1 MFTQMAGNGPMNI
14 RHLIS
19 GMQNRLDAA
28 RVQQKAALALAKKAR
43 EETEA
48 EYRRIRFL
56 KQKRF
61 ERNLAAATTGLARII
76 AFAQSA
82 EIQQLIKIEGA
93 LHATQANYRVFS
105 RYEDGEGEFMFFFA
119 EYVGENDVGIDD
131 QNAGIFLKPDGL
143 VFSLNDYHDHVFA
156 ELDFK
161 ASPAKV
167 RKFLIELDGIINGL
181 HGGIVHADTLRESVG
196 INPLAMWHDH
206 AQSKFT
212 FPELFGRVLIECTDV
227 KKFEQYCVAA
237 FSWLARK

>member
-1 MFTQMAGNGPMNI
+1 MFTQTAGNGPMNI

-61 ERNLAAATTGLARII
+61 ERNLVAATTGLARII
-76 AFAQSA
+76 SFAQSA
-82 EIQQLIKIEGA
+82 EIQHLIKIEGA
-93 LHATQANYRVFS
+93 LHYSTWTNCRVFS
-105 RYEDGEGEFMFFFA
+105 RYEDGQGEFMFFFA
-119 EYVGENDVGIDD
+119 EYIGENDVGIDD

-181 HGGIVHADTLRESVG
+181 HGGIVHADTLRESFGV
-196 INPLAMWHDH
+196 NPLAMWRGS
-206 AQSKFT
+206 AQHEFT
-212 FPELFGRVLIECTDV
+212 YPELFGRVLIDCADV

-237 FSWLARK
+237 FT